1 MLCQCCHKKEA
12 CLHATKIENRE
23 VKHLHLC
30 EDCARAAGFD
40 METGMVDLQKLT
52 QRWAAAAALRR
63 RPEAEGVTGVCP
75 QCGTESNEVNG
86 KHPAAGCPRC
96 YEVFP
101 EELQRALRE
110 AQGGLR
116 VPPRWASEAEARQAA
131 LEAARASASLLRG
144 LADEATGED
153 PAFVAAGM
161 PKRSGVPAG
170 EARPPAA
177 RESAAQASEAPDAPP
192 EAPAARHEEH
202 HREGRRGAARRSGAR
217 SAREERRRLEAALEE
232 AVRAENYE
240 EAAKLRDRLKELEG
254 GAE

>member
-12 CLHATKIENRE
+12 CLHATKIENHE

-86 KHPAAGCPRC
+86 KHPSAGCPRC

-116 VPPRWASEAEARQAA
+116 VPPQWAPEAEERRAA
-131 LEAARASASLLRG
+131 LEAAQTSASLLRG

-153 PAFVAAGM
+153 PAFAAAGV

-170 EARPPAA
+170 AARPPAA
-177 RESAAQASEAPDAPP
+177 RESAAKSSGVPDPSA
-192 EAPAARHEEH
+192 ERHEEV
-202 HREGRRGAARRSGAR
+202 HREGRRAPARRSGAR

-232 AVRAENYE
+232 AVRAEKYE